1 MGYLSDLIYHTDV
14 LVQLVSILY
23 HVGPRGMGYLSDLI
37 YYTDV
42 LVQLVSIL
50 YHVGPRGMGYLSDLI
65 YHTDVLVQLVSI
77 SFSFKLFWLSDL
89 STFGVSGDGC
99 SGDSSCAVIM
109 AVEAIEAFC
118 QV

>member
-1 MGYLSDLIYHTDV
+1 MD
-14 LVQLVSILY
+14 
-23 HVGPRGMGYLSDLI
+23 
-37 YYTDV
+37 
-42 LVQLVSIL
+42 
-50 YHVGPRGMGYLSDLI
+50 YLSDLI

-109 AVEAIEAFC
+109 AVEAIEAIEATISVTYKKVRFNIFKLF
-118 QV
+118 